1 MKLIDHYLSLEQ
13 IVSDTDSFLQ
23 EVSEELRRDRLYRN
37 IRKYGW
43 LAILLVVLVV
53 GGAAYREYLKSKA
66 ETAAQLF
73 GTNIIDALGEKN
85 IDDRISKLQKIN
97 APGDNA
103 KVVIAMLLSAE
114 LNGSESP
121 TLEKSSLSTI
131 TEGSSI
137 DAHYRELLNFK
148 ILLGSA
154 ETLSLEERATAFEAL
169 SKPGNPFR
177 LLAEEQLALIELE
190 QGYIDNAVEK
200 ISQIL
205 LDAELTAGLRNRAT
219 QMMIALGKDPELIN
233 N

>member
-1 MKLIDHYLSLEQ
+1 M
-13 IVSDTDSFLQ
+13 SDTDSFLQ

-73 GTNIIDALGEKN
+73 GTNIIDALAEKN

-114 LNGSESP
+114 LNGSESA

-131 TEGSSI
+131 TEDSSI

-154 ETLSLEERATAFEAL
+154 ESLSLEERATAFEAL

-190 QGYIDNAVEK
+190 QGYVDNAVEK

>member
-53 GGAAYREYLKSKA
+53 GGATYREYLKSKT

-73 GTNIIDALGEKN
+73 GTSIINALGEKN

-121 TLEKSSLSTI
+121 ALEKSSLSTI

-148 ILLGSA
+148 TLLGSA

>member
-1 MKLIDHYLSLEQ
+1 M
-13 IVSDTDSFLQ
+13 SDTDSFLQ

-43 LAILLVVLVV
+43 IAILLVIIIV
-53 GGAAYREYLKSKA
+53 GGATYREYMKSKTA
-66 ETAAQLF
+66 QAAQLF
-73 GTNIIDALGEKN
+73 GTSIIDALNEKD
-85 IDDRISKLQKIN
+85 IDDRIAKLQTIN

-114 LNGSESP
+114 LNGSETP
-121 TLEKSSLSTI
+121 AMEKSSLSSLTQ
-131 TEGSSI
+131 GSSI
-137 DAHYRELLNFK
+137 DSHYRELLNFK

-154 ETLSLEERATAFEAL
+154 ETMDLEERMIAFKAL

-177 LLAEEQLALIELE
+177 LLAEEQIALIELE
-190 QGYIDNAVEK
+190 QGNTDNAVEK

-219 QMMIALGKDPELIN
+219 QLMIALGKDPEQIN

>member
-53 GGAAYREYLKSKA
+53 GGATYREYLKSKT

-73 GTNIIDALGEKN
+73 GTSIINALGEKN

-103 KVVIAMLLSAE
+103 KIVIAMLLSAE

>member
-53 GGAAYREYLKSKA
+53 GGATYREYLKSKA

-73 GTNIIDALGEKN
+73 GTSIIAALGEKN

-114 LNGSESP
+114 LNGSESS

-154 ETLSLEERATAFEAL
+154 EILSLEERATAFEAL

>member
-53 GGAAYREYLKSKA
+53 GGATYREYLKSKT

-73 GTNIIDALGEKN
+73 GTSIINALGEKN
-85 IDDRISKLQKIN
+85 IDDRISKLLKIN

-121 TLEKSSLSTI
+121 ALEKSSLSTI

-137 DAHYRELLNFK
+137 DAHYRALLNFK

-154 ETLSLEERATAFEAL
+154 ETLSLEERATAFGAL

>member
-53 GGAAYREYLKSKA
+53 GGATYREYLKSKT

-73 GTNIIDALGEKN
+73 GTSIINALGEKN

-121 TLEKSSLSTI
+121 ALEKSSLSTI

-154 ETLSLEERATAFEAL
+154 ETLSLEERASAFEAL

-200 ISQIL
+200 ISKIL

>member
-53 GGAAYREYLKSKA
+53 GGATYREYLKSKT

-73 GTNIIDALGEKN
+73 GTSIINALGEKN

-97 APGDNA
+97 ASGDNA

-114 LNGSESP
+114 LNGSEIA

-131 TEGSSI
+131 TEDSSI

>member
-1 MKLIDHYLSLEQ
+1 MKLIDHYLSLEH

-53 GGAAYREYLKSKA
+53 GGASYREYLKSKT

-121 TLEKSSLSTI
+121 ALEKSSLSTI

-154 ETLSLEERATAFEAL
+154 DTLSLEERATAFEAL

>member
-53 GGAAYREYLKSKA
+53 GGATYREYLKSKT

-73 GTNIIDALGEKN
+73 GTSIINALGEKN

-121 TLEKSSLSTI
+121 ALEKSSLSTI

-154 ETLSLEERATAFEAL
+154 DTLSLEERATAFEAL

>member
-53 GGAAYREYLKSKA
+53 GGATYREYLKSKT

-73 GTNIIDALGEKN
+73 GTSIINALGEKN

-121 TLEKSSLSTI
+121 ALEKSSLSTI

-190 QGYIDNAVEK
+190 RGYIDNAVEK

-233 N
+233 E